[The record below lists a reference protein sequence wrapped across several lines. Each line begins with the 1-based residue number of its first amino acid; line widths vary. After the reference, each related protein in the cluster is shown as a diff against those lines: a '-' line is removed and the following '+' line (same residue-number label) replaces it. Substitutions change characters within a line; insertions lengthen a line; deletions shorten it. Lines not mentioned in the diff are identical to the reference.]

1 MLTCVK
7 TQSASLR
14 VRGGQSFAR
23 AAEGYSGG
31 GSVQLGAAAVL
42 GAVVDD
48 AVASGSPRGEPSYA
62 ASSITVG
69 VPSVPPQFPRS
80 RLRLRSRPSPR
91 PALAER
97 SCEPERPRRPSSRP
111 GVPGRDRAFAAPAAR
126 RSAAETSEGSVDCIA
141 TNDRLQKMQFGRSHP
156 TAFR

>member
-1 MLTCVK
+1 MVLH
-7 TQSASLR
+7 
-14 VRGGQSFAR
+14 GGQSAAL
-23 AAEGYSGG
+23 AAEDCGGG
-31 GSVQLGAAAVL
+31 GSVQLLAAAVL
-42 GAVVDD
+42 GAAPDG

-69 VPSVPPQFPRS
+69 VPSVPLQCPRS

-97 SCEPERPRRPSSRP
+97 SFEPERPRRASSRP
-111 GVPGRDRAFAAPAAR
+111 GVPGRDRAFAAPAAL
-126 RSAAETSEGSVDCIA
+126 RSAAETSDGSVDCIA